1 MDESLTMAIRSWL
14 LKPITDRLT
23 EMEEKMANEA
33 EVLNSVADKLNS
45 DVFPSV
51 SALLAENLQ
60 LRTRNAELEG
70 EDVAESA
77 ASGRVVDA
85 TNAVAGLFADPE
97 LPDVEPV
104 APAED
109 GGTV

>member
-1 MDESLTMAIRSWL
+1 MDESLTMAFRTWL
-14 LKPITDRLT
+14 LKPLADRLT
-23 EMEEKMANEA
+23 TIEEKMANEA
-33 EVLNSVADKLNS
+33 EVLNQVADKLNN

-77 ASGRVVDA
+77 ASGRVVEA
-85 TNAVAGLFADPE
+85 TNNVAGLFAAPD

-104 APAED
+104 EEPAAPTE
-109 GGTV
+109 